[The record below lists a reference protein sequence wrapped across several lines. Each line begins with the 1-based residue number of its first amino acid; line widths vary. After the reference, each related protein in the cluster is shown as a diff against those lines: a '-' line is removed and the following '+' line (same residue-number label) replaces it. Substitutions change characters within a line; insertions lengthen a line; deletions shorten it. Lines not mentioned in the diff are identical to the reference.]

1 MMSWKIYLIIITN
14 SLNIQVND
22 IPKKLG
28 FENLK
33 EKEEISIM
41 EAQNKLEGISVAKI
55 EDKIVIVSQNLAFDI
70 LENKDQKIKNKLIQL
85 FPDSEITTLVSAFG
99 VNSFSVI
106 QNGKEIRKK
115 MVSDSP
121 NKIDIGEKLNEEIEC
136 YNRIIKDESIL
147 ETAKEI
153 AATGEMTFDDVI
165 DYNVTEETVF
175 KLTKRYF
182 MNAVNQ
188 QNSDFDKV
196 KMSYFK

>member
-1 MMSWKIYLIIITN
+1 MSWKIYLIIITN
-14 SLNIQVND
+14 SLNIQFND

>member
-1 MMSWKIYLIIITN
+1 MSWKIYLIIITN
-14 SLNIQVND
+14 SLNIQIND

-55 EDKIVIVSQNLAFDI
+55 EDKIVIVSSNLAFDI

-182 MNAVNQ
+182 TNPVNE

>member
-1 MMSWKIYLIIITN
+1 MSWKIYLIIITN
-14 SLNIQVND
+14 SLNIQIND

-41 EAQNKLEGISVAKI
+41 EAQNKSEGISIAKI
-55 EDKIVIVSQNLAFDI
+55 DDKILIVSSNLAFDI

-85 FPDSEITTLVSAFG
+85 FPGSEITTLVSAFG

-115 MVSDSP
+115 MVYDSP
-121 NKIDIGEKLNEEIEC
+121 TKIDIGEKLNEEIEC

-153 AATGEMTFDDVI
+153 AATGEMTFDDLI

-182 MNAVNQ
+182 KNAINQ

>member
-14 SLNIQVND
+14 SLNIQFND

>member
-1 MMSWKIYLIIITN
+1 MSWKIYLIIITN